1 MTKKRNINLN
11 YSEEVDK
18 YISKFSEEI
27 RNLLESVRRIILDF
41 NPEITERV
49 SWGFPIFRLKN
60 DLVAVASHKNH
71 CSFYTMSPDLMKK
84 LEKNLKEY
92 KVSGTSIHFDEK
104 NPLKESIIIK
114 IIQKRLE
121 EVNKIK

>member
-1 MTKKRNINLN
+1 MGKKRNINLN
-11 YSEEVDK
+11 HSEEVDE
-18 YISKFSEEI
+18 YISKFSDGV

-71 CSFYTMSPDLMKK
+71 CSFYTMSPDLMQE
-84 LEKNLKEY
+84 LEEDLKEY
-92 KVSGTSIHFDEK
+92 KVSGTSIHFDTK
-104 NPLKESIIIK
+104 NPVKESIIIK
-114 IIQKRLE
+114 IIQKRIE
-121 EVNKIK
+121 EVNKIR